1 MSEPTLRDLTRD
13 ISTELK
19 LYVEKRIQLAKF
31 SAFEKSA
38 LASGSGTV
46 VVLLACTFLL
56 AWIFGMVS
64 LALYLNALLQTAYAG
79 FGLIALFHLLLAGI
93 VFIMRNTIQLSV
105 AEKVAQQLLGPTI
118 NNLPDES
125 AS

>member
-1 MSEPTLRDLTRD
+1 MSEPTLRDLTHD
-13 ISTELK
+13 ISTELRQ
-19 LYVEKRIQLAKF
+19 YVEKRIQLAKF

-46 VVLLACTFLL
+46 VVLLSCTFLL

>member
-1 MSEPTLRDLTRD
+1 MSEPTLRDLTHD
-13 ISTELK
+13 ISTELRQ
-19 LYVEKRIQLAKF
+19 YVEKRIQLAKF

-46 VVLLACTFLL
+46 VILLACTFII
-56 AWIFGMVS
+56 AWIFGMVG

-105 AEKVAQQLLGPTI
+105 AEKIAQQLLGPTI

>member
-13 ISTELK
+13 ISKELK
-19 LYVEKRIQLAKF
+19 QYVEKRIELAKY

-46 VVLLACTFLL
+46 VVLIACTLL
-56 AWIFGMVS
+56 LGWIFGMLS
-64 LALYLNALLQTAYAG
+64 LALYLNALLQNAYAG

-105 AEKVAQQLLGPTI
+105 AEKVAQQLLSST
-118 NNLPDES
+118 NNNSTNES